1 MSGFLR
7 PGQKRAAAFGISFES
22 DRDQAA
28 TAANVYN
35 SRDHLAVQDQRSR
48 LPVFKHRKE
57 LLYLVETH
65 ATSLVVGETGSG
77 KTTQIPQYL
86 NEAGWTEGGRM
97 VACTQPRRVAA
108 MTVAARV
115 AEELGTELGQQVG
128 YSIRFEEVC
137 TQGVTRLKY
146 CTDGVLLREMM
157 EDPLLSTYSAV
168 MVDEAHERSLA
179 TDVLLGLLKKV
190 QRQRPDLRVIIS
202 SATLQADKIA
212 AFFDTATVKG
222 KGLGAEG
229 ISKSPAIMSVEGRT
243 HPVQQHYAEDPV
255 SDYVQ
260 AAVTTAVSIH
270 EQDLPGDILVFLT
283 GQEECEAAVSMLE
296 EEARRFRRAQG
307 SSLRLMPVALYAG
320 LPAASQLQAFEA
332 TPRGY
337 RKVVAA
343 TNIAETSVTLEG
355 VVYVIDSLFAKQQAY
370 NPLTGLESLLVAPIS
385 KASAAQR
392 AGRAGRVR
400 PGFCFRLCTEEDFL
414 ALPDSSVP
422 EMQRCELAST
432 VLQLKAMGIDNVMKF
447 DWLAPPP
454 AETMIRALELLH
466 ALGAL
471 GDDARLTNPVGLQL
485 SELSV
490 EPHLAK
496 AILASAGEL
505 ACSQEVVT
513 IVAMLSVHSVWA
525 GAPGERKAQNE
536 AKMRFAVGEGDLIT
550 FLNIWKG
557 WEDAGRSRT
566 WCYKNFIN
574 HRTMLRA
581 ADIRNQLQRHLRR
594 LGLPWVSAVDDLM
607 SVRKALAAGL
617 FSNAAQY
624 VSTTVES
631 HDKEHT
637 GVDMY
642 HLVRS
647 TGHEVKLKIGP
658 QSVLWRTKPQ
668 WVLFFQVQQSSSG
681 WYEMQDIVTIE
692 ADWLPEVAPHMYQKR
707 R

>member
-7 PGQKRAAAFGISFES
+7 PGQKRSAAFGISFES

-28 TAANVYN
+28 NAANVYN
-35 SRDHLAVQDQRSR
+35 SREHLAVQDQRSR

-86 NEAGWTEGGRM
+86 DEAGWTEGGRM

-115 AEELGTELGQQVG
+115 AEEVGTELGQQVG
-128 YSIRFEEVC
+128 YSIRFEE
-137 TQGVTRLKY
+137 GVTRIN
-146 CTDGVLLREMM
+146 V
-157 EDPLLSTYSAV
+157 V

-190 QRQRPDLRVIIS
+190 QRQRPDLRVVIS

-229 ISKSPAIMSVEGRT
+229 ISKSPAVMSVEGRT
-243 HPVQQHYAEDPV
+243 HPVQQHYAQDPV

-270 EQDLPGDILVFLT
+270 EQDLPGDILIFLT

-370 NPLTGLESLLVAPIS
+370 NPLTGLDSLLVAPIS

-400 PGFCFRLCTEEDFL
+400 PGFCFRHCTEEAFL

-422 EMQRCELAST
+422 EMQRCELAGT

-447 DWLAPPP
+447 DWLASPP

-471 GDDARLTNPVGLQL
+471 GDDARLTNPVGLQM

-490 EPHLAK
+490 EPRLAK

-525 GAPGERKAQNE
+525 GARGERKAQNE

-607 SVRKALAAGL
+607 SMRKALAAGL

-631 HDKEHT
+631 RDKGHT

-647 TGHEVKLKIGP
+647 TGHEVKLKIGS

-692 ADWLPEVAPHMYQKR
+692 ADWLPELAPHMYQKR